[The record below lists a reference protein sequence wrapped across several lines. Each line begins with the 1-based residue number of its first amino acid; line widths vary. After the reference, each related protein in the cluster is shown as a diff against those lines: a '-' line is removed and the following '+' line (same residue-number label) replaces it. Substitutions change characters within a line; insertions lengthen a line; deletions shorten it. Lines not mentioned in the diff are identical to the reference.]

1 MSDSLPLSEEL
12 SCVACRDL
20 FSGSVPPPCGH
31 SLCRAC
37 VQEGWERRPGARLHC
52 PLCHEREEEE
62 GPVACDCCVGQ
73 PPPPAVSTCLR
84 CQVSLCALHLQPH
97 LDRPAFRSHP
107 LVQPLRDLAGRRCP
121 EHSEMLR
128 H

>member
-62 GPVACDCCVGQ
+62 G
-73 PPPPAVSTCLR
+73 LW
-84 CQVSLCALHLQPH
+84 HPH